1 LPDPL
6 TATDGTR
13 IQSRDQWAKR
23 RAEIV
28 QLFASEVY
36 GRAAVGR
43 PAQLGFDV
51 TEKDARAF
59 DGTAR
64 RRLVDIKY
72 AGPGGEGT
80 IALRLYLPP
89 VGVKPKGCFVLIV
102 NRDRAIITEAEAKPM
117 EFWPAKDIVARGY
130 IAAAFHNSDV
140 AIDEKTDS
148 WTSGVFKIFG
158 PSLADRKPDDWGTI
172 AAWSWGASR
181 VVDYLRSD
189 VELARLPIAVVGHSR
204 GGKAALWCGAQDDRV
219 GLTISNNSG
228 CSGAA
233 LARRTRGE
241 TVQRINAKFPHWFCG
256 NYKKYN
262 NREETMPVDQ
272 HLLIAAI
279 APRRAYVA
287 SASENATAD
296 PAAEFGA
303 CVAAEP
309 AFRLFGGSG
318 VGVTTHP
325 VVDTPVHQGSV
336 GYHMRTGM
344 HDLKAWDWQQYM
356 SYTDRHWKTP

>member
-1 LPDPL
+1 MSLPLLRLLCCALCIATTGSAATPAARFASPLPDPL

-13 IQSRDQWAKR
+13 IQSREQWAKR
-23 RAEIV
+23 RAEIA

-89 VGVKPKGCFVLIV
+89 AGVKPKGCFVLIV
-102 NRDRAIITEAEAKPM
+102 NRDRAIITDAEANPM
-117 EFWPAKDIVARGY
+117 EFWPAKGIVARGY

-140 AIDEKTDS
+140 ASDVKTDS
-148 WTSGVFKIFG
+148 WS
-158 PSLADRKPDDWGTI
+158 
-172 AAWSWGASR
+172 
-181 VVDYLRSD
+181 
-189 VELARLPIAVVGHSR
+189 
-204 GGKAALWCGAQDDRV
+204 
-219 GLTISNNSG
+219 
-228 CSGAA
+228 
-233 LARRTRGE
+233 
-241 TVQRINAKFPHWFCG
+241 
-256 NYKKYN
+256 
-262 NREETMPVDQ
+262 
-272 HLLIAAI
+272 
-279 APRRAYVA
+279 
-287 SASENATAD
+287 ATAD
-296 PAAEFGA
+296 PSAEFGA
-303 CVAAEP
+303 CVAAES

-325 VVDTPVHQGSV
+325 AVDTPVHQGSV
-336 GYHMRTGM
+336 GYHMRGGM
-344 HDLKAWDWQQYM
+344 HDLKVWDWQQFM
-356 SYTDRHWKTP
+356 TYTNRHWKTFEP